1 MYKTIQIFPSMLRL
15 PTEPQLHTNTGQL
28 QNKQLLLMRS
38 AGGAITSVDK
48 ISGYKDINSKSTRL
62 NQNAKKS
69 RTRGEM
75 KLLERYIDELR
86 RNKSSGASTNAVQS
100 AYDLESIFAEGG
112 VKIGTQLCFTA
123 LVLNK
128 Y

>member
-1 MYKTIQIFPSMLRL
+1 
-15 PTEPQLHTNTGQL
+15 
-28 QNKQLLLMRS
+28 MRS

-48 ISGYKDINSKSTRL
+48 ISGYKDINPKSTRL

-100 AYDLESIFAEGG
+100 AYDFESIFAEGG

-123 LVLNK
+123 VVLNK